1 MKVTSGIAR
10 LIRESKTHQIYG
22 AVEAGAKHGMIT
34 MDQYLAFLLKQNL
47 LETDE
52 ALGAAHEPETVKRL
66 AGMEVAPH
74 SGTNA

>member
-1 MKVTSGIAR
+1 
-10 LIRESKTHQIYG
+10 
-22 AVEAGAKHGMIT
+22 MIT

-47 LETDE
+47 LEVDE

-74 SGTNA
+74 SGTNI